1 MLDKTDIGSI
11 GLKHLRHSIAM
22 IPQDPLLFSGTIRS
36 NIDPYGDKTDK

>member
-1 MLDKTDIGSI
+1 MFDNTDISEI

-36 NIDPYGDKTDK
+36 NIDPYNEKTDE